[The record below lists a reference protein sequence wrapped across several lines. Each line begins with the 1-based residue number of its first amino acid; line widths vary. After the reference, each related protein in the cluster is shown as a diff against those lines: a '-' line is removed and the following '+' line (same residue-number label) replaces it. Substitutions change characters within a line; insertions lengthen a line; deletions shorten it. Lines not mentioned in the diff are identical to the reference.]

1 MSLKPSASIWH
12 KIASKPDSY
21 DSIPINQRPH
31 DPRAMLATKI
41 QLSAPLGMTGSQA
54 TAPTYHVGPSHKSS
68 MGASSQDGMLF
79 TSPTES
85 EFSLKDGHDAVRS
98 WDEKQVINWLHSI
111 NCGQYE
117 SLFRANN
124 FNGNNLIEC
133 DQKILQEMGIKKV
146 GDRVRIFVAIK
157 KLRNKSVNNLRQTNM
172 VSENLSQLEPQ
183 LTPKKNQL
191 AALEAPTYAPTSD
204 SSRLTNL
211 RQRSSSNRRMSR
223 LVDNG
228 YSTGKSSSRPGSPLR
243 NQRYAANSP
252 MESGRKE
259 GYFAHPSTG
268 GSNSGRNPGTP
279 SDGSHG
285 HKGGVH
291 LRQNPS
297 IDGLTMG
304 ALPANSPV
312 IRVIYTGGQTK
323 VLDIKHC
330 KTADEIILCV
340 LKKLQLP
347 EHQYRNYCFYVLDGL
362 EPDPSNCRRL
372 TDQELMEICEGS
384 SRSERG
390 RLILRKIHAGEPD
403 TDELRRASQLALDES
418 QMTHMNALSSSNVRN
433 QIKIQQLTGEPWHHI
448 KQPLSPVSARQPQA
462 HNDHDQSLQMSTER
476 PSVAKLRSFFGARPP
491 SEMIIH
497 ELTSYFPGH
506 QREDI
511 EKTMRMSIRRSQR
524 LSRAASRL
532 SVLSNTSYASS
543 LRDAPPIPSI
553 ADTWLNPGAPS
564 TRASRPLSV
573 SRFNLPQTSYRDS
586 IASSSLQPL
595 QEESPIEPNRKSYV
609 SFDSGSDDPSN
620 SRQSLLDENAS
631 VAATDG
637 GSFNERLSVLVAED
651 GEEEDDGLNEFLSG
665 NNFAPKNWMKGSLIG
680 EGSFGSVF
688 LALHAITGELMAV
701 KQVEIPSAT
710 KGTEFDKRK
719 NSMVTALKHEIELLQ
734 GLHHPNIVQYLG
746 TSADD
751 QYLNIFLEYVPGG
764 SIATMLKQYNTFQ
777 EPLIKNFVRQ
787 ILEGLSYLHSR
798 DIIHRDIKGANILV
812 DNKGG
817 IKISDF
823 GISKRVE
830 ASTVLGAR
838 ASGNE
843 GGHLHRPSLQG
854 SVYWMAPEVV
864 RQTAHTKKADIWSL
878 GCLVVEMFIGAHP
891 FPDCSQ
897 LQAIFAIG
905 SNSARPPAPEHASK
919 EAMAFLDMT
928 FQVDYEKRPSADE
941 LLQSPFLSAPLA

>member
-1 MSLKPSASIWH
+1 ML
-12 KIASKPDSY
+12 ASK
-21 DSIPINQRPH
+21 
-31 DPRAMLATKI
+31 I
-41 QLSAPLGMTGSQA
+41 QYSAPLGMTGSQA
-54 TAPTYHVGPSHKSS
+54 TAPTYHVGPSHKSTT
-68 MGASSQDGMLF
+68 GTSSQDGMLF

-124 FNGNNLIEC
+124 FNGDNLIEC

-157 KLRNKSVNNLRQTNM
+157 KLRNRSVNNLRQTNM
-172 VSENLSQLEPQ
+172 VSEVLSQLEPR
-183 LTPKKNQL
+183 LTLMKNQL

-204 SSRLTNL
+204 SRLTNL
-211 RQRSSSNRRMSR
+211 RQPSSSSRRMSR

-228 YSTGKSSSRPGSPLR
+228 SHVYSTGKSSSRPGSPLR

-259 GYFAHPSTG
+259 SYFAHPSSG

-279 SDGSHG
+279 SDGGHG
-285 HKGGVH
+285 HKGGLH

-372 TDQELMEICEGS
+372 ADHELMEICEGS

-448 KQPLSPVSARQPQA
+448 KQPLSPVSARHPQGHA
-462 HNDHDQSLQMSTER
+462 EHDPSLQLNAER

-553 ADTWLNPGAPS
+553 ADTWLNPGAGP

-838 ASGNE
+838 ASGSG

-928 FQVDYEKRPSADE
+928 FQVDYEKRPTADE
-941 LLQSPFLSAPLA
+941 LLQSQFLSAPLA

>member
-1 MSLKPSASIWH
+1 MLT
-12 KIASKPDSY
+12 SKAYVS
-21 DSIPINQRPH
+21 
-31 DPRAMLATKI
+31 
-41 QLSAPLGMTGSQA
+41 PLGLPASQTPTA
-54 TAPTYHVGPSHKSS
+54 SYHTAPQKTSTFSD
-68 MGASSQDGMLF
+68 SQTGTLY
-79 TSPTES
+79 TSPTKS
-85 EFSLKDGHDAVRS
+85 EFSAEVDDGLDAVRS
-98 WDEKQVINWLHSI
+98 WDEKQVIAWLHSI
-111 NCGQYE
+111 NCQQYE
-117 SLFRANN
+117 PLFKANN

-133 DQKILQEMGIKKV
+133 DQKILQEMGIKKI

-157 KLRNKSVNNLRQTNM
+157 KLRNKSVANRKQQNLR
-172 VSENLSQLEPQ
+172 
-183 LTPKKNQL
+183 QL
-191 AALEAPTYAPTSD
+191 AALEAANQTASSD
-204 SSRLTNL
+204 SSRSHNT
-211 RQRSSSNRRMSR
+211 RQQTLGARRSSRAG
-223 LVDNG
+223 DYG
-228 YSTGKSSSRPGSPLR
+228 YGRPSSRPGSPLR
-243 NQRYAANSP
+243 PYRYVANSP
-252 MESGRKE
+252 MDSGRKD
-259 GYFAHPSTG
+259 YFSS
-268 GSNSGRNPGTP
+268 GSGSGRNPGTP
-279 SDGSHG
+279 SERNAT
-285 HKGGVH
+285 H

-297 IDGLTMG
+297 LDGMTMG
-304 ALPANSPV
+304 SLLSHAPV

-330 KTADEIILCV
+330 KTPDEIILCV

-362 EPDPSNCRRL
+362 DPEPSNCRRL
-372 TDQELMEICEGS
+372 TDNELMEICEGLH
-384 SRSERG
+384 RSERG

-403 TDELRRASQLALDES
+403 ADELHRASQFALDES
-418 QMTHMNALSSSNVRN
+418 QTTHMNALNSTNTRN
-433 QIKIQQLTGEPWHHI
+433 QQKIQQLTGESWHNI
-448 KQPLSPVSARQPQA
+448 RQPMSPISSR
-462 HNDHDQSLQMSTER
+462 HNPSHSEHDIRPQTSER
-476 PSVAKLRSFFGARPP
+476 VSKLRSFFGARPP

-497 ELTSYFPGH
+497 EISSYFPSH

-511 EKTMRMSIRRSQR
+511 EKTIRMSVRRSQR

-532 SVLSNTSYASS
+532 SVVSNTSYASS

-553 ADTWLNPGAPS
+553 ADTWLNNGAPP
-564 TRASRPLSV
+564 TRAARPLSV
-573 SRFNLPQTSYRDS
+573 VSTRTGLPSTSYRDS
-586 IASSSLQPL
+586 IASSSLHPL

-609 SFDSGSDDPSN
+609 SFDSGSDDQAN
-620 SRQSLLDENAS
+620 SRHSLLDENAS

-651 GEEEDDGLNEFLSG
+651 GEDDDVGLTEFLAG
-665 NNFAPKNWMKGSLIG
+665 NNFVNWMKGSLIG
-680 EGSFGSVF
+680 EGSFGSVY
-688 LALHAITGELMAV
+688 LALHSITGELMAV

-719 NSMVTALKHEIELLQ
+719 TSMVDALKHEIDLLQ

-746 TSADD
+746 TTADD

-787 ILEGLSYLHSR
+787 ILAGLSYLHSK

-830 ASTVLGAR
+830 ASTVLGTR
-838 ASGNE
+838 ASSG
-843 GGHLHRPSLQG
+843 GGHIHRPSLQG

-878 GCLVVEMFIGAHP
+878 GCLVVEMFIGSHP

-905 SNSARPPAPEHASK
+905 SNKARPPAPEHASK
-919 EAMAFLDMT
+919 DAVAFLDMT
-928 FQVDYEKRPSADE
+928 FQLDYQLRPDADE
-941 LLQSPFLSAPLA
+941 LLKSTFLATSLN

>member
-1 MSLKPSASIWH
+1 MLTSKPPYANALGLSASQTPT
-12 KIASKPDSY
+12 ASY
-21 DSIPINQRPH
+21 H
-31 DPRAMLATKI
+31 
-41 QLSAPLGMTGSQA
+41 TGSLR
-54 TAPTYHVGPSHKSS
+54 
-68 MGASSQDGMLF
+68 ASTFSETQTGTLY
-79 TSPTES
+79 TSPTKS
-85 EFSLKDGHDAVRS
+85 EFSEVDDGLDAVRS
-98 WDEKQVINWLHSI
+98 WDEKQVIAWLHTI
-111 NCGQYE
+111 NCQQYE
-117 SLFRANN
+117 SLFKANS

-133 DQKILQEMGIKKV
+133 DQKILQEMGIKKI

-157 KLRNKSVNNLRQTNM
+157 QLRNKSVANRKQKNLR
-172 VSENLSQLEPQ
+172 
-183 LTPKKNQL
+183 QL
-191 AALEAPTYAPTSD
+191 AALEAASQTTSD
-204 SSRLTNL
+204 PSRSYAARQQTSARRSSRAGEYG
-211 RQRSSSNRRMSR
+211 RPI
-223 LVDNG
+223 
-228 YSTGKSSSRPGSPLR
+228 SRPGSPLR
-243 NQRYAANSP
+243 PHRYVASP
-252 MESGRKE
+252 METGRKDQSQ
-259 GYFAHPSTG
+259 GYFAM
-268 GSNSGRNPGTP
+268 GSGSGRNPATP
-279 SDGSHG
+279 SEAGYGQRTAS
-285 HKGGVH
+285 H

-297 IDGLTMG
+297 LDGVIT
-304 ALPANSPV
+304 ALPGNSPV

-330 KTADEIILCV
+330 KTPDEIILCV

-372 TDQELMEICEGS
+372 ADHELMDICEGVN
-384 SRSERG
+384 RSERG

-403 TDELRRASQLALDES
+403 VDELRRASQLAMDES
-418 QMTHMNALSSSNVRN
+418 QVAHMNALSSSNMRN
-433 QIKIQQLTGEPWHHI
+433 QIKIQQLTGESWDNI
-448 KQPLSPVSARQPQA
+448 RQPMSPVQSRHNLNSSSVDLPQV
-462 HNDHDQSLQMSTER
+462 TER
-476 PSVAKLRSFFGARPP
+476 HPVSKLRSFFGARPP

-497 ELTSYFPGH
+497 EISSYFPGH

-511 EKTMRMSIRRSQR
+511 EKTMRMSVRRSQR

-532 SVLSNTSYASS
+532 SVVSNTSYASS

-553 ADTWLNPGAPS
+553 ADTWLNNGAPP
-564 TRASRPLSV
+564 TRAARPLSV
-573 SRFNLPQTSYRDS
+573 VSTRPGLPSTSYRDS
-586 IASSSLQPL
+586 IASSSLHPL

-609 SFDSGSDDPSN
+609 SFDSGSDDPTN
-620 SRQSLLDENAS
+620 SRHSLLDENAS

-637 GSFNERLSVLVAED
+637 GSFNERLSVLVADD
-651 GEEEDDGLNEFLSG
+651 GEDEDDGLNEFLAG
-665 NNFAPKNWMKGSLIG
+665 NNFVNWMKGSLIG

-688 LALHAITGELMAV
+688 LALHSITGELMAV

-719 NSMVTALKHEIELLQ
+719 NSMVTALKHEIDLLQ

-746 TSADD
+746 TTADD

-787 ILEGLSYLHSR
+787 ILAGLSYLHSK

-830 ASTVLGAR
+830 ASTVLGSR
-838 ASGNE
+838 ASSG
-843 GGHLHRPSLQG
+843 GGHIHRPSLQG

-878 GCLVVEMFIGAHP
+878 GCLVVEMFIGSHP

-905 SNSARPPAPEHASK
+905 SNQARPPAPEHASK
-919 EAMAFLDMT
+919 DAHAFLDMT
-928 FQVDYEKRPSADE
+928 FQIDFEKRPDADE
-941 LLQSPFLSAPLA
+941 LLKSSFLATSLN

>member
-1 MSLKPSASIWH
+1 MGLPSSQTPTASYH
-12 KIASKPDSY
+12 
-21 DSIPINQRPH
+21 
-31 DPRAMLATKI
+31 
-41 QLSAPLGMTGSQA
+41 
-54 TAPTYHVGPSHKSS
+54 TAPQKTATFSE
-68 MGASSQDGMLF
+68 SQTGTAY
-79 TSPTES
+79 TSPTKS
-85 EFSLKDGHDAVRS
+85 EFSEVDDGLDAVRS
-98 WDEKQVINWLHSI
+98 WDEKQVIGWLHSI
-111 NCGQYE
+111 NCQQYE
-117 SLFRANN
+117 PLFKANN

-133 DQKILQEMGIKKV
+133 DQKILQEMGIKKI

-157 KLRNKSVNNLRQTNM
+157 QLRNKSVVNRKQKNLR
-172 VSENLSQLEPQ
+172 
-183 LTPKKNQL
+183 QL
-191 AALEAPTYAPTSD
+191 AALEAAHQQASSE
-204 SSRLTNL
+204 SSRSYNP
-211 RQRSSSNRRMSR
+211 RQQTSSAGRSSRAG
-223 LVDNG
+223 D
-228 YSTGKSSSRPGSPLR
+228 YSYGRPTSRPGSPLR
-243 NQRYAANSP
+243 PHRYVASP
-252 MESGRKE
+252 MDSGRKD
-259 GYFAHPSTG
+259 YFSS
-268 GSNSGRNPGTP
+268 GSGSGRNPSTP
-279 SDGSHG
+279 AERTAM
-285 HKGGVH
+285 H

-297 IDGLTMG
+297 LDGMTMG
-304 ALPANSPV
+304 SLLSNSPV

-330 KTADEIILCV
+330 KTPDEIILCV

-362 EPDPSNCRRL
+362 DADPSNCRRL
-372 TDQELMEICEGS
+372 SDHELMEICEGFH
-384 SRSERG
+384 RSERG

-403 TDELRRASQLALDES
+403 AEEVHRASQLALDES
-418 QMTHMNALSSSNVRN
+418 QVAHMNALSSSNMRN
-433 QIKIQQLTGEPWHHI
+433 QMKIQQLTGESWHNI
-448 KQPLSPVSARQPQA
+448 RQPMSPVSSR
-462 HNDHDQSLQMSTER
+462 HNTTPSDHDIRPPQVNER
-476 PSVAKLRSFFGARPP
+476 VSKLRSFFGARPP

-497 ELTSYFPGH
+497 EISSYFPGH

-511 EKTMRMSIRRSQR
+511 EKTMRMSVRRSQR

-532 SVLSNTSYASS
+532 SVVSNTSYASS

-553 ADTWLNPGAPS
+553 ADTWLNNGAPP
-564 TRASRPLSV
+564 TRAARPLSV
-573 SRFNLPQTSYRDS
+573 VSTRPGLPSTSYRDS
-586 IASSSLQPL
+586 IASSSLHPL

-609 SFDSGSDDPSN
+609 SFDSGSDDPNN
-620 SRQSLLDENAS
+620 SRHSLLDENAS

-651 GEEEDDGLNEFLSG
+651 GEEDDDGLAEFLAG
-665 NNFAPKNWMKGSLIG
+665 NNFVNWMKGSLIG

-688 LALHAITGELMAV
+688 LALHSITGELMAV

-719 NSMVTALKHEIELLQ
+719 NSMVDALKHEIDLLQ

-746 TSADD
+746 TTADD

-787 ILEGLSYLHSR
+787 ILAGLSYLHSK
-798 DIIHRDIKGANILV
+798 DIIHRDIKGANVLV

-830 ASTVLGAR
+830 ASTVLGSR
-838 ASGNE
+838 ASNG
-843 GGHLHRPSLQG
+843 GGHIHRPSLQG

-878 GCLVVEMFIGAHP
+878 GCLVIEMFIGSHP

-905 SNSARPPAPEHASK
+905 SNKARPPAPEHASK
-919 EAMAFLDMT
+919 DAVAFLDMT
-928 FQVDYEKRPSADE
+928 FQLDHEKRPNADE
-941 LLQSPFLSAPLA
+941 LLKSPFLATSLS